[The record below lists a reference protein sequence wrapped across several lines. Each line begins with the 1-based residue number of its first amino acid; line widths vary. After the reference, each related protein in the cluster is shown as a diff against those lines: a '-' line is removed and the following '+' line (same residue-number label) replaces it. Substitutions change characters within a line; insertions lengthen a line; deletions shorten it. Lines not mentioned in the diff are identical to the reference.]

1 MRLGID
7 ASNIRSGGGIIHL
20 QKILE
25 KAEPNKHLINR
36 VIVWGGNTPLENL
49 PDKPWLE
56 LRKISYLNQQIPLR
70 LFWQQTKLG
79 KLATESCELLF
90 VPGGIYLGGFR
101 PYVSMFQNMQ
111 IFESKERS
119 REGFSKEWL
128 RLCLLKCA
136 QSRTFRDASGL
147 ICLSEYASNYLTQ
160 YHSVTTQTP
169 VRLIAHGTKQ
179 IQSEHSVSVKKKN
192 TNNETLRLLYVSTV
206 KKYKHQW
213 NLIDAVGLLRKDGIP
228 IELHLVGGGD
238 SPALKLMQD
247 AIRRNKSDKNF
258 IFYHGNLP
266 YEQTLEWYHKADMFV
281 FPSTCE
287 NLPIILLEAM
297 TAGLP
302 IASSDRGPMPE
313 VLKDAGLYFNPESV
327 TSIKNCLQYMIEN
340 PDLQQSLGAKAKQY
354 SQAYNWEKCA
364 NETFAFLKSVL
375 RKTKHE

>member
-1 MRLGID
+1 
-7 ASNIRSGGGIIHL
+7 
-20 QKILE
+20 
-25 KAEPNKHLINR
+25 
-36 VIVWGGNTPLENL
+36 L

-56 LRKISYLNQQIPLR
+56 LRKISNLNQQIPQR
-70 LFWQQTKLG
+70 IFWQQTKLG
-79 KLATESCELLF
+79 KLATESCDLLF

-128 RLCLLKCA
+128 RLSLLKWA
-136 QSRTFRDASGL
+136 QSRTFREASGL
-147 ICLSEYASNYLTQ
+147 ICLSEYSHNYLTQ
-160 YHSVTTQTP
+160 HHSFVIDQTP
-169 VRLIAHGTKQ
+169 VQLIPHGTEK
-179 IQSEHSVSVKKKN
+179 IKN
-192 TNNETLRLLYVSTV
+192 KHILSDIKRNPINGIIRLLYVSTV

-238 SPALKLMQD
+238 SPALNLMQD
-247 AIRRNKSDKNF
+247 AIHRNKSDKNF

-266 YEQTLEWYHKADMFV
+266 YEQTLEWYHKTDIFV
-281 FPSTCE
+281 FPSSCE
-287 NLPIILLEAM
+287 TFGISLLEAM

-327 TSIKNCLQYMIEN
+327 TSIKNCLRYMIEN
-340 PDLQQSLGAKAKQY
+340 PNLWQRFGKKAKLY
-354 SQAYNWEKCA
+354 SQAYSWKKCA
-364 NETFAFLKSVL
+364 DETFAFLSSVYEKD
-375 RKTKHE
+375 KT